1 MNSRNYSQC
10 LHPAHNQAALAWQ
23 QAGSSQPSL
32 LILLCALAATAL
44 IAIAVLF
51 TGNLSLA
58 IKSLLVCVVCA
69 SAAMVF
75 LQAQGFMRAFQ
86 EFERLGAAHRQ
97 QASQTK
103 QLDAVV
109 RNYQELMS
117 ELLPLWQRQ
126 TDLAKFQME
135 QSITELVN
143 RFSEIHGR
151 LQASVMSAQQTASGM
166 SGKQGLSGVIDFAN
180 VELGELVQTLRNA
193 IQQRDELLH
202 EISGLSEITNELS
215 TMGADVAG
223 IASQTNL
230 LALNAAIEAARAGEY
245 GRGFAVVAD
254 EVRTLS
260 SRSGETGSRIGKRI
274 QQANAALQKTLDR
287 TTEYAAQD
295 DERLTK
301 SESSISEVLTQFK
314 RSSESILGSAS
325 SLESES
331 SHVQQSVE
339 EVLVNLQFQDR
350 VGQILSHVIE
360 DMEKFARVVKEQQ
373 QQLAEDRE
381 LQLINVENW
390 LVNVRKTYTT
400 LEQVDVHHG
409 KNSFNNPS
417 NSDVTLF

>member
-1 MNSRNYSQC
+1 MNSRNYSQPQYSSHT
-10 LHPAHNQAALAWQ
+10 HPAATPGASPSAL
-23 QAGSSQPSL
+23 L
-32 LILLCALAATAL
+32 LLVAIALPVL
-44 IAIAVLF
+44 IAVALLMM
-51 TGNLSLA
+51 GNVAFLV
-58 IKSLLVCVVCA
+58 KSLLVCVVFGCA
-69 SAAMVF
+69 AVALFQV
-75 LQAQGFMRAFQ
+75 QNFMRSQQAL
-86 EFERLGAAHRQ
+86 ERLQMAQHQ
-97 QASQTK
+97 QAA
-103 QLDAVV
+103 QLAQLKAAVG
-109 RNYQELMS
+109 NYQELMS

-151 LQASVMSAQQTASGM
+151 LQASVLSAQETASGM
-166 SGKQGLSGVIDFAN
+166 SGQQGLSGVIQFAN
-180 VELGELVQTLRNA
+180 QELGGLVQTLRNA

-287 TTEYAAQD
+287 TTEYAEQD

-301 SESSISEVLTQFK
+301 SESSITEVLTQFQQ
-314 RSSESILGSAS
+314 SSERILHSAGA
-325 SLESES
+325 LESES
-331 SHVQQSVE
+331 SHVQHSVE

-350 VGQILSHVIE
+350 VGQILSHVTE
-360 DMEKFARVVKEQQ
+360 DMDKFSRAIKEQQ
-373 QQLAEDRE
+373 QQLAADTP
-381 LQLINVENW
+381 LALINVENW
-390 LVNVRKTYTT
+390 LANVRKTYTT